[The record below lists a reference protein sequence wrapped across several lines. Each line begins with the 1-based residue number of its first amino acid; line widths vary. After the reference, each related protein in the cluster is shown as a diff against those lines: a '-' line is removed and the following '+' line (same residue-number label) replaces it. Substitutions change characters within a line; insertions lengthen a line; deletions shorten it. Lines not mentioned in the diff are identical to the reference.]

1 MADERLWLTKE
12 DVAILL
18 DNFDTEV
25 THSIDFDADGHIML
39 ADMQSIARVSP
50 GHLLRRYRENNGM
63 TQKGLASAAFCSVM
77 MIRKI
82 ESGIRRPSHHLA
94 HKLADALKVAP
105 THRTEFVRLL
115 RSLPELPDLSQ
126 PIAEE
131 NPEQPEK

>member
-1 MADERLWLTKE
+1 
-12 DVAILL
+12 
-18 DNFDTEV
+18 
-25 THSIDFDADGHIML
+25 ML
-39 ADMQSIARVSP
+39 ADMQPIARVSP
-50 GHLLRRYRENNGM
+50 GYLLRLYRENSGM

-105 THRTEFVRLL
+105 THRAEFVRLL
-115 RSLPELPDLSQ
+115 RSLPELPNLSQ
-126 PIAEE
+126 PTAAE